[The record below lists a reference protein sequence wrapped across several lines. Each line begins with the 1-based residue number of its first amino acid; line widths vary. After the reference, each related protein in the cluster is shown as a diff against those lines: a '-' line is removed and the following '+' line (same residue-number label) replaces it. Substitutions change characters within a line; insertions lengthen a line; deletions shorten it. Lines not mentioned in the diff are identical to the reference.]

1 VIDVDKQNN
10 FPSAMNDMG
19 EPAEMSPANDS
30 QSRAPMVEVNQS
42 TEPQDPLEIRDRAS
56 VTVL

>member
-1 VIDVDKQNN
+1 MDKQNN

-19 EPAEMSPANDS
+19 EPAEMTPADDS
-30 QSRAPMVEVNQS
+30 QSRAPMLEVNQS

-56 VTVL
+56 VTLL

>member
-1 VIDVDKQNN
+1 MEKQNN
-10 FPSAMNDMG
+10 FPSAMNDVG

-42 TEPQDPLEIRDRAS
+42 TEPKDPLEIRDRAS

>member
-1 VIDVDKQNN
+1 VDKQSK

-19 EPAEMSPANDS
+19 ETVEMSPVNDS
-30 QSRAPMVEVNQS
+30 QSRAPMVELNQP

>member
-1 VIDVDKQNN
+1 MDKQNN

>member
-1 VIDVDKQNN
+1 MDKQNN
-10 FPSAMNDMG
+10 FPSAMNNMG
-19 EPAEMSPANDS
+19 EPAEMNPQKNS

-42 TEPQDPLEIRDRAS
+42 TEPQDPLEIRDRSS